1 MKGLLQAL
9 ASGMPLAL
17 SSNGV
22 VESIW
27 VLSPNAGERV
37 DHETFTI
44 VARARGFTPG
54 DDLSVQVRV
63 INSTTSCERTS
74 TVCESGVVNQKG
86 LEVIMPQPGTIG
98 GSTDQFPIVVNASG
112 FEKDENLTVQVRVT
126 DKTTRNVV
134 TENIPISTI

>member
-17 SSNGV
+17 SSNNS
-22 VESIW
+22 VESVW
-27 VLSPNAGERV
+27 VLSPSVGERV

-44 VARARGFTPG
+44 VARARGFTQG

-86 LEVIMPQPGTIG
+86 LEVIMPQPGTMCD
-98 GSTDQFPIVVNASG
+98 SSDHFPIVVNASG
-112 FEKDENLTVQVRVT
+112 FEKDEQLTVQVRVT
-126 DKTTRNVV
+126 DNTTSNVV
-134 TENIPISTI
+134 TENIPVSTI